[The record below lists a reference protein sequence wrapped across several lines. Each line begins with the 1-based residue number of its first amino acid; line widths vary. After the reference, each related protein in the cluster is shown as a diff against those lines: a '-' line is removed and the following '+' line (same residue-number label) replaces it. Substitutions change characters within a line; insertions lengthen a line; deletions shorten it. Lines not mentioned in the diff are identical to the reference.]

1 MPTYS
6 IKCVECG
13 RIYEKDIDRKDLSD
27 EQLED
32 ISEKGKA
39 CLTKEQLKG
48 IGQEISKSDEE
59 ILESEGC
66 IEVDGIDVG
75 TCSQCGSSETYD
87 SEGNN
92 ITSL

>member
-6 IKCVECG
+6 IKCIECD
-13 RIYEKDIDRKDLSD
+13 RSYENDIGVQDLSN

-32 ISEKGKA
+32 ISENGKA
-39 CLTKEQLKG
+39 CLTKKQLIG
-48 IGQEISKSDEE
+48 IGWEISKSDEE

-66 IEVDGIDVG
+66 IEIDGIDVG